1 MKSLNVS
8 RFILIYKF
16 LTKNIN
22 TGLDLFISCDTMIDI
37 CMYMHIID
45 LGSFTFTPSASYA
58 CTMDE
63 QFRLMINL
71 ILLIVYVICATI

>member
-16 LTKNIN
+16 LTKNIK

-37 CMYMHIID
+37 CWVHFHLHRPNHMHVRWMSNF
-45 LGSFTFTPSASYA
+45 G
-58 CTMDE
+58 
-63 QFRLMINL
+63 
-71 ILLIVYVICATI
+71 